1 MRMYIYI
8 HIRMYIHIHML
19 QQAQVAF
26 SGLATVP
33 ACRRL
38 SSPGKKSHEEK
49 ALTETQ
55 QDIKCRSSVPESVR
69 DSVNTGIRAP
79 LGQGIESLR
88 LRELG
93 ELGWVFHDSYDLEMR
108 AAKKYLFQPPN
119 STSGAFASAIAA
131 IALQLISSF
140 TRCGGA
146 SHCGVGLLQ
155 FCCEFC

>member
-1 MRMYIYI
+1 MIGRERERKRDMVVYSHISNYVYIYI

-38 SSPGKKSHEEK
+38 SPGKKSHEEK

-55 QDIKCRSSVPESVR
+55 QDIKCRSSVRESVR

-93 ELGWVFHDSYDLEMR
+93 ELGWVFHDS
-108 AAKKYLFQPPN
+108 
-119 STSGAFASAIAA
+119 
-131 IALQLISSF
+131 
-140 TRCGGA
+140 
-146 SHCGVGLLQ
+146 
-155 FCCEFC
+155 